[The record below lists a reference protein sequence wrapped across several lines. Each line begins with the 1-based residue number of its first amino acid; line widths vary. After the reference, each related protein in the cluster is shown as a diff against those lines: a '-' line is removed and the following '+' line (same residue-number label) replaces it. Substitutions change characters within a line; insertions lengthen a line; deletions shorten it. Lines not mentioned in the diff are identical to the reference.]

1 MQIRY
6 KFIEHERTQDAPF
19 VGALVCAI
27 DCKLKCKGCFNRDLK
42 KMETKKATAKDIVA
56 EVLENPFNEGI
67 ILGGLEWSRQAEELV
82 ELVTEASAQGLK
94 IMIYTG
100 LNLGEFEMV
109 IGKACCDKVG
119 VKTLPEDYAD
129 RDMMYACIGGMV
141 LDNAIHDDYY
151 IKTGRYDESLP
162 AINREQFGV
171 KLATT
176 NQNIIKIQKEEE

>member
-6 KFIEHERTQDAPF
+6 KYIEHERTQDAPWI
-19 VGALVCAI
+19 GALICAI

-42 KMETKKATAKDIVA
+42 KMETKKATATKIID

-67 ILGGLEWSRQAEELV
+67 ILGGLEWSRQPEELI
-82 ELVTEASAQGLK
+82 ELVTEASERGLK
-94 IMIYTG
+94 VMIYTG

-119 VKTLPEDYAD
+119 VKELPKDYAEK
-129 RDMMYACIGGMV
+129 DMMYACIGGMV

-151 IKTGRYDESLP
+151 IKTGRYNADNLTYD
-162 AINREQFGV
+162 RVQFGV
-171 KLATT
+171 KLASS
-176 NQNIIKIQKEEE
+176 NQNVIKIQKTEE